1 MSTCRM
7 LFSKSDYSLCC
18 PFIPLAV
25 GSLQSEGSVISY
37 LLSQLRIGMDLTRIT
52 LPTFILEKRST
63 LEMYADFLAHPDL
76 WVAIGDG
83 ETPQARLIACLRW

>member
-1 MSTCRM
+1 M